1 MPHPVATLPL
11 HPQRQARLPNV
22 LFSSRRR
29 YRRQP
34 QAYQGRL
41 PDWVWGAGFGVI
53 VLLFVAGFF
62 LFSRCTANASTCD
75 NPLKPLSAAAP
86 PNNAEGFQQE
96 DVDLNRLIT
105 ALQQGD
111 SNTANALFFG
121 PAHNFM
127 HTAEPEIRAKNEE
140 LGKKLC
146 EAVIKFETD
155 FDAPGGSRVSPQQ
168 LANEVV
174 AIRDYLRDGAV
185 VLGYPRP
192 GE

>member
-1 MPHPVATLPL
+1 MPHQVAALPL
-11 HPQRQARLPNV
+11 HPQRQVLLPNV

-34 QAYQGRL
+34 AQYQGRL
-41 PDWVWGAGFGVI
+41 PDWVWGAGLGVI

-62 LFSRCTANASTCD
+62 LFSRCNANAATCD
-75 NPLKPLSAAAP
+75 NPLKPIGAAAP
-86 PNNAEGFQQE
+86 PNNAEGFQEE
-96 DVDLNRLIT
+96 DVDLDRLIA

-111 SNTANALFFG
+111 TNTANALFFG

-127 HTAEPEIRAKNEE
+127 HTADPEIRAKDEE

-155 FDAPGGSRVSPQQ
+155 FDAAPGVVATPQQ

-174 AIRDYLRDGAV
+174 VIRDYLRDGAV

>member
-11 HPQRQARLPNV
+11 HPQRQLRLPNV

-34 QAYQGRL
+34 APYQGRL
-41 PDWVWGAGFGVI
+41 PDWVWGAGLGVI

-75 NPLKPLSAAAP
+75 DPLKPIGVAP
-86 PNNAEGFQQE
+86 PTTAESFQQE
-96 DVDLNRLIT
+96 DQDLNRLIT
-105 ALQQGD
+105 ALQQSD
-111 SNTANALFFG
+111 TNTANALFFG

-127 HTAEPEIRAKNEE
+127 HTAEPEIRARNEE

-155 FDAPGGSRVSPQQ
+155 FDAPGGPRVSPQQ
-168 LANEVV
+168 LANEVAV
-174 AIRDYLRDGAV
+174 IREHLRDGAV
-185 VLGYPRP
+185 ALGYPRP
-192 GE
+192 GD